1 MIYIVVVPIVDVLV
15 LDYNYTYKARTK
27 RSTML
32 KKLTIT
38 IDEDVYNGLYK
49 VIGKRKIG
57 HFLEELARPHV
68 IHPEL
73 EAAYQEMA
81 HDEERENEAVLWSED
96 TLKDIDHETR

>member
-1 MIYIVVVPIVDVLV
+1 
-15 LDYNYTYKARTK
+15 
-27 RSTML
+27 ML

-49 VIGKRKIG
+49 VIGKRKVG
-57 HFLEELARPHV
+57 HFLEELACPHV

-81 HDEERENEAVLWSED
+81 HDEERENEFDRIHLKKTVLFYFNQFRISQHQPFHAIFIKINLYSGML
-96 TLKDIDHETR
+96 TLTFKC

>member
-1 MIYIVVVPIVDVLV
+1 MISIVQALALV
-15 LDYNYTYKARTK
+15 YNYTYKARTK
-27 RSTML
+27 RSIML

-38 IDEDVYNGLYK
+38 INEDVYNGLYA

-68 IHPEL
+68 IHQEL

-81 HDEERENEAVLWSED
+81 HDEEREAEATLWSEH